1 MKYPLMNIEE
11 LTHALEQLNSD
22 IDEPWVIINNKL
34 SKTYVLR
41 DFIQA
46 MGFMTQAALEAEKM
60 NHHPEWSNV
69 YKTVVVNLVT
79 HSSGGITQLDF
90 DLAGKMESL
99 I

>member
-11 LTHALEQLNSD
+11 LTHALEQLNDD
-22 IDEPWVIINNKL
+22 IDEPWAIINNKL
-34 SKTYVLR
+34 SKTYEFR
-41 DFIQA
+41 NFIQA

-69 YKTVVVNLVT
+69 YKTVVVDLVT
-79 HSSGGITQLDF
+79 HSSGGITHLDF

-99 I
+99 V

>member
-1 MKYPLMNIEE
+1 MNIEE

-22 IDEPWVIINNKL
+22 IDEPWAIINNML
-34 SKTYVLR
+34 TKTYVLR